1 MHHEVERYQKSIRV
15 LHWVHTV
22 AFVILFITG
31 LLLFIPGISVLA
43 QDSWSRVIHRVA
55 ALVFIVAPLIY
66 LPLNWKSSWK
76 GIKEAFTWGS
86 EDMGWLKAAPGYYF
100 LGNEKGMPAQGHMNT
115 GQKMWWFIVIVFG
128 IIFVITGIIMYA
140 FKEVAAPG
148 LLQWMVFFH
157 DVAFIVSGAMLLVH
171 IYLGVFHPMM
181 KESWG
186 SMISGKVSTEY
197 AKSHH
202 GKWYDEI
209 AKTKEV

>member
-1 MHHEVERYQKSIRV
+1 MQQEVERYQKPIRV
-15 LHWVHTV
+15 LHWVHAA

-66 LPLNWKSSWK
+66 LPLSWKSSLK
-76 GIKEAFTWGS
+76 GIKEAFTWSS

-100 LGNEKGMPAQGHMNT
+100 LGKEKGMPPQGHMNT

-157 DVAFIVSGAMLLVH
+157 DIAFIVSGAMLLVH

-181 KESWG
+181 RESWG
-186 SMISGKVSTEY
+186 SMASGKVSAEY

-209 AKTKEV
+209 AKTEEV